1 MFSYKGLC
9 FRKSDLV
16 IEVSRFDDDSV
27 YYFVT
32 VRHGIV
38 GYDVLFVS
46 KDLQKAF
53 DYYDGI
59 LKENGVAREGIE

>member
-1 MFSYKGLC
+1 MYSYKGLC

-16 IEVSRFDDDSV
+16 IEVSRFDDDTV

-32 VRHGIV
+32 VRYGVV
-38 GYDVLFVS
+38 GYSVLFTTQ
-46 KDLQKAF
+46 DLQEAF

-59 LKENGVAREGIE
+59 LKENGDKA